1 MEKLFVSNK
10 NESARMFKSD
20 FLEFFSK
27 VHFTAP
33 LYVFLPYIGYLYYL
47 TFAERAFASWHFF
60 VLTVAGV
67 IVWTASEYLLHR
79 FLFHYH
85 PKSKTGKRFFFL
97 IHGVHHDYPNDAKR
111 LVLPPLISLPL
122 ATLFYF
128 LFRYTLGEYYLPPFF
143 AAFLLGYLFYDMG
156 HYAMHHFK
164 LKGKFWGAI
173 KDHHMKHHYVDPEH
187 GFGVSSPFWDVI
199 FKSGYGDKDE
209 ANKTSV
215 VNHDH
220 T

>member
-27 VHFTAP
+27 VHFTTP
-33 LYVFLPYIGYLYYL
+33 LYFFLPYIGYLYYVTFTERSYSIWQFLGL
-47 TFAERAFASWHFF
+47 TFLGFIIW
-60 VLTVAGV
+60 TVA
-67 IVWTASEYLLHR
+67 EYLLHR

-85 PKSKTGKRFFFL
+85 PKSKIGKRFFFI

-111 LVLPPLISLPL
+111 LVLPPAISLPL
-122 ATLFYF
+122 ATMFYF
-128 LFRYTLGEYYLPPFF
+128 IFKNIAGEFYFPPVF
-143 AAFLLGYLFYDMG
+143 ASFLLGYLFYDMG

-173 KDHHMKHHYVDPEH
+173 KDHHMKHHYVDPEN
-187 GFGVSSPFWDVI
+187 GFGVSTPLWDVI
-199 FKSGYGDKDE
+199 LRSGYEDKKKVKEPSRD
-209 ANKTSV
+209 
-215 VNHDH
+215 
-220 T
+220 

>member
-1 MEKLFVSNK
+1 MGKLFISNK

-47 TFAERAFASWHFF
+47 TFAERAYASWHFLG
-60 VLTVAGV
+60 LTLAGV

-85 PKSKTGKRFFFL
+85 PKSETGKRFFFL

-122 ATLFYF
+122 ATSFYF
-128 LFRYTLGEYYLPPFF
+128 LFRYTIGEYYLPPFF

-164 LKGKFWGAI
+164 LTGKFWGAI
-173 KDHHMKHHYVDPEH
+173 KDYHMKHHYVDPKH

-199 FKSGYGDKDE
+199 FKSGYRDKE
-209 ANKTSV
+209 EVNETSAV
-215 VNHDH
+215 IHDSK
-220 T
+220 

>member
-33 LYVFLPYIGYLYYL
+33 LYFFLPFIGYLYYL
-47 TFAERAFASWHFF
+47 VFWQRDYGFGEFIGLSFAGFI
-60 VLTVAGV
+60 T
-67 IVWTASEYLLHR
+67 WTCSEYLLHR
-79 FLFHYH
+79 FLFHHH
-85 PKSKTGKRFFFL
+85 PKSKIGKRFFFI

-111 LVLPPLISLPL
+111 LVLPPSISLPL
-122 ATLFYF
+122 ATLFYL
-128 LFRYTLGEYYLPPFF
+128 LFNYTIGEHYLPPFF
-143 AAFLLGYLFYDMG
+143 ATFLLGYLFYDMG

-199 FKSGYGDKDE
+199 FKSGYKDKAE
-209 ANKTSV
+209 
-215 VNHDH
+215 VNESSTVSNDSK
-220 T
+220 

>member
-10 NESARMFKSD
+10 NESARIFKSD
-20 FLEFFSK
+20 YLEFFSK

-33 LYVFLPYIGYLYYL
+33 LYFFLPFIGYLYYSSFWERDYSIVEFLGL
-47 TFAERAFASWHFF
+47 TLSGI
-60 VLTVAGV
+60 L
-67 IVWTASEYLLHR
+67 IWTCSEYLLHR

-85 PKSKTGKRFFFL
+85 PKSKTAKRFFFI

-111 LVLPPLISLPL
+111 LVLPPSISLPL

-128 LFRYTLGEYYLPPFF
+128 LFRYNIGEYYLPPFF

-164 LKGKFWGAI
+164 LKGKFWSAI
-173 KDHHMKHHYVDPEH
+173 KDHHMKHHYVDPKH
-187 GFGVSSPFWDVI
+187 GFGVSSPLWDVI
-199 FKSGYGDKDE
+199 FRSGYKDD
-209 ANKTSV
+209 NDVQKSSS
-215 VNHDH
+215 N
-220 T
+220 

>member
-27 VHFTAP
+27 VHFTVP
-33 LYVFLPYIGYLYYL
+33 LYFFLPYIGYLYYL
-47 TFAERAFASWHFF
+47 AFADRSYTILQFIG
-60 VLTVAGV
+60 LSIAGLV
-67 IVWTASEYLLHR
+67 VWTVSEYTLHR

-85 PKSKTGKRFFFL
+85 PKSKIGKRFFFI

-111 LVLPPLISLPL
+111 LVLPPAISLPL
-122 ATLFYF
+122 ATMFYF
-128 LFRYTLGEYYLPPFF
+128 LFEATIGEYNLPPFF

-173 KDHHMKHHYVDPEH
+173 KAHHMRHHYVDPEN
-187 GFGVSSPFWDVI
+187 GFGVSSPLWDII
-199 FKSGYGDKDE
+199 FRSGYEDQSEVKEPSRD
-209 ANKTSV
+209 
-215 VNHDH
+215 
-220 T
+220 